1 MRRDDSPGS
10 TGPSTGRGPLGAATL
25 LLGTAL
31 LLHAGAPRAAR
42 AAEPER
48 LDFQQIIET
57 AKRRVYPALVFVKPV
72 QEDLSEGE
80 SRRVEVLGSGVIFR
94 ADGYVVTNHHV
105 AEKAKEI
112 RCVLGDRRQVAAKV
126 VGKDKATDLAV
137 LKLDL
142 PAGETLPYAEL
153 GTSDGLEEGQFVMAL
168 GSPYGFERSIS
179 LGIISNAR
187 RNLDGN
193 DGQYNNWIQTDA
205 AINPGNSG
213 GPLVNTQGQV
223 IGINTLGIRGAN
235 NLGFA
240 IPVNVVKHVIAKLV
254 KDGRYARV
262 RHGLTLRALVDYT
275 QDTVFPG
282 DHGVMV
288 DDVAAES
295 PAEAA
300 GLLKGDRILSVAG
313 APTDGKYLEDLPGL
327 RLRLVDLAP
336 GAPLEVKI
344 ERGAETLT
352 KTLTPE
358 ADDVG
363 NEDGLECDRWDA
375 TFQRISK
382 EEVPALAFYK
392 TRGVYVLGVSDPG
405 NADDAGLGTE
415 DILVKV
421 DGQEV
426 KDLPGLKALYE
437 KILGENR
444 PKKRVLFEV
453 LRDGLPRYVVLEF
466 EKEYDTPDT
475 KTGEK

>member
-1 MRRDDSPGS
+1 MHRADSPAT
-10 TGPSTGRGPLGAATL
+10 TGPSTGGGVRRAAAL
-25 LLGTAL
+25 LLGLGAL
-31 LLHAGAPRAAR
+31 LGSDAPRMAES
-42 AAEPER
+42 AEPER

-142 PAGETLPYAEL
+142 PAGETLPFAEL
-153 GTSDGLEEGQFVMAL
+153 GTSDDLEEGQFVMAL

-213 GPLVNTQGQV
+213 GPLVNTRGQV

-240 IPVNVVKHVIAKLV
+240 IPVNVVRHVIAKLI

-313 APTDGKYLEDLPGL
+313 TPTDGKYLEDLPGL
-327 RLRLVDLAP
+327 RMRLVDLAP
-336 GAPLEVKI
+336 SAPVEVKI
-344 ERGAETLT
+344 ERNAEQLA
-352 KTLTPE
+352 KTLTP
-358 ADDVG
+358 
-363 NEDGLECDRWDA
+363 N
-375 TFQRISK
+375 T
-382 EEVPALAFYK
+382 
-392 TRGVYVLGVSDPG
+392 
-405 NADDAGLGTE
+405 
-415 DILVKV
+415 
-421 DGQEV
+421 
-426 KDLPGLKALYE
+426 
-437 KILGENR
+437 
-444 PKKRVLFEV
+444 
-453 LRDGLPRYVVLEF
+453 
-466 EKEYDTPDT
+466 
-475 KTGEK
+475 